1 MKKAKEKKLKLSI
14 GRIISNNIYMLKIIN
29 RGSRWLLPIN
39 VAFQL
44 FWAAADFVFYT
55 LMLRYII
62 NCITN
67 QGSISTLLTVLV
79 CWAVFQTVVHVL
91 SNYYSETHSQY
102 QNNRVYEYVRK
113 TVYKKSAEVDLRN
126 YENPEY
132 YNKLTKA
139 VSECDE
145 RLTAVISSITTLA
158 YRIVRF
164 SANFGL
170 LIAIDPWLLVFAL
183 IPLITIPLNAKSNKL
198 GVERTLT
205 TKEVNRRRDYSQ
217 RVFYLADYAKEMR
230 LSNLPGMY
238 IKRFREASQENIN
251 LLGKYGTK
259 IAVLGNIISFI
270 NNISGTIGATV
281 YSVWQTVGLGAMT
294 YGDCVVVI
302 NAVDSLAYTLTDTA
316 NDLLR
321 FQENALYIETL
332 REFLSIEP
340 EIKSGSY
347 PLPSR
352 GDIELHNV
360 SFKYDGAKDYTIK
373 NVSMKF
379 GENEKIAIVG
389 HNGAGKTTL
398 VKLLLRLYDPEGEI
412 TYGGVDIKDLDVSE
426 YRNAFSAV
434 MQDFHLYAMTVHDN
448 VALKT
453 HDDDEADRVITAL
466 DRSGLFSKIEKYRNG
481 INTVMTKEF
490 DDDGELLSG
499 GEQQK
504 LSISHV
510 YFKDNKFVI
519 LDEPSSALDPIAEY
533 NMYKNMTEAC
543 SDCGMIFISHRLSSA
558 VIADRVYLMENG
570 TVIESGSH
578 KELMKLDGKYATM
591 FRHQAENYKEV
602 DE

>member
-1 MKKAKEKKLKLSI
+1 MKKEKKLKLSI
-14 GRIISNNIYMLKIIN
+14 GRIISNNIYMIKIIN

-39 VAFQL
+39 VVFQL

-62 NCITN
+62 DCITN
-67 QGSISTLLTVLV
+67 KGSVTTLLTIIVG
-79 CWAVFQTVVHVL
+79 WAIFQTVVHIL
-91 SNYYSETHSQY
+91 NNYYSETHSLY

-113 TVYKKSAEVDLRN
+113 LVYKKSAEVDLKN
-126 YENPEY
+126 YETPEY

-145 RLTAVISSITTLA
+145 RLTAVIQSITSLA

-230 LSNLPGMY
+230 LSNLPQMY
-238 IKRFREASQENIN
+238 IKRFREASTENIG
-251 LLGKYGTK
+251 LLGKYGKK
-259 IAVLGNIISFI
+259 IAILGNIISFI

-281 YSVWQTVGLGAMT
+281 YSVWQTIGIGAMS

-302 NAVDSLAYTLTDTA
+302 NAVDTLAYTLTDTA

-332 REFLSIEP
+332 REFLDIQP
-340 EIKSGSY
+340 DIQSGNS
-347 PLPSR
+347 PLPQN
-352 GDIELHNV
+352 GNIQLHNV

-398 VKLLLRLYDPEGEI
+398 VKLLLRLYDPEGRI
-412 TYGGVDIKDLDVSE
+412 TYGNIDVKDLNVDE
-426 YRNAFSAV
+426 YRNLFSTV

-448 VALKT
+448 VALKA
-453 HDDDEADRVITAL
+453 HDDSEADKVVEAL
-466 DRSGLFSKIEKYRNG
+466 DKSGLYPKVQKYDNG
-481 INTVMTKEF
+481 VNTVMTKEF
-490 DDDGELLSG
+490 DDEGELLSG

-510 YFKDNKFVI
+510 YFKDNRFVI

-543 SDCGMIFISHRLSSA
+543 SNCGMIFISHRLSSA

-570 TVIESGSH
+570 SVIESGSH
-578 KELMKLDGKYATM
+578 KELMQLNGKYATM
-591 FRHQAENYKEV
+591 FRHQAENYREV
-602 DE
+602 KG